1 MLKKDSLQLLA
12 SHLFSRF
19 LHGSYVAFAK
29 VHSMDVILL
38 KIYIPRILAWHSNV
52 VYLREDLIFG
62 VSVVDERRTGLKRKV
77 SSICSEMH

>member
-62 VSVVDERRTGLKRKV
+62 VSVVDERRTGLKLKV